1 MARSARRLVAIV
13 TITVGCVSALYSAPT
28 THAGGVT
35 GTGGPL
41 KGASIVL
48 VAGGV
53 TGTGG
58 PLHG

>member
-1 MARSARRLVAIV
+1 MARSARRFVAIV
-13 TITVGCVSALYSAPT
+13 TITVGCVSALHSAPA
-28 THAGGVT
+28 THVGGIT

-41 KGASIVL
+41 QGASSVL